1 MLHSKH
7 RLLLVYRKR
16 PGAIY
21 KEQKSISDREA
32 EKGEDLAGS
41 DQEREGENSDGEET
55 ASLLPNDNRHGH
67 YGTADIQGTPNINYN
82 Q

>member
-1 MLHSKH
+1 MHSKH

-41 DQEREGENSDGEET
+41 EDGERENSDGEET
-55 ASLLPNDNRHGH
+55 ASLLPNNNRHGH
-67 YGTADIQGTPNINYN
+67 YGTADIQSAPNINYN